1 MPVQTR
7 SMSKAKKAA
16 MPKKAETYSCVQDLE
31 NVGSENVILKDIAY
45 LIDNQLAAPTRIEAI
60 HRAEELFEY
69 LLVPEVAAYVDR
81 QPKFKAEIR
90 YKVQELMRSG
100 PTPAIAYTLGR
111 VYQRFFA

>member
-1 MPVQTR
+1 MT
-7 SMSKAKKAA
+7 KAKKAA
-16 MPKKAETYSCVQDLE
+16 TATSKKVEPYSCVRDLE

-45 LIDNQLAAPTRIEAI
+45 LIDNQLAAPTRTEAI
-60 HRAEELFEY
+60 YRAEELFEY
-69 LLVPEVAAYVDR
+69 LLVPEVSVYVDR

-90 YKVQELMRSG
+90 CKLQELMRSG